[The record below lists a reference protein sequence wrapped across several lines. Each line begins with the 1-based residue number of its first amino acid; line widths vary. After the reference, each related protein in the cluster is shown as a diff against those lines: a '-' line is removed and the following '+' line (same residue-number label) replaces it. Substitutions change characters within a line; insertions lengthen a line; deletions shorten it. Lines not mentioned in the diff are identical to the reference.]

1 MRCVPWKGC
10 TARSVA
16 YFRHMHRLP
25 LFIVLVCLT
34 MGGSY
39 AQDDLRYG
47 RDKFR
52 QLDQEL
58 PTPNEQRT
66 ASGAPGH
73 AYWQMKADYD
83 IHVEVLEP
91 TETGP
96 DGLSK
101 LVGRETIT
109 YHNQSPDHLSYLWLQ
124 LDQNIYEPNSD
135 ANTTRT
141 GTIND
146 SVSLGQVRK
155 WLEPFDGG
163 FKITAVTDQNG
174 AKLAYTINKTM
185 MRVDLPKPL
194 APGAVYSFKV
204 NWWNWINDRERI
216 GGRSGLEYFPEEDN
230 HIYTIAQ
237 FYPRMCAY
245 MDYSGWNHKQFL
257 GSGEFT
263 LDFGDYSLSITV
275 PSDHIVSSTGVLQNE
290 SAVLNTQQ
298 RSRLA
303 KARTAK
309 APVFIV
315 TQEEAEKNERKTAA
329 EKKALGKKTWTYK
342 ASNVRDVAFASSR
355 KFIWDGMNQPVG
367 SAAKG
372 TALHNVLCMS
382 FYPKEGN
389 PLWEQ
394 YSTKVVAHTIKVYSK
409 YTTEYIYPVAQSIHT
424 RNIGMEY
431 PMICFNGGR
440 PEKDGT
446 YSERTKYGMI
456 GVIIHEVGHN
466 FFPMIINSD
475 ERQWTWMDEGLNT
488 YVQYLAEQEWDRDY
502 PSWRGIP
509 RNIVDYMKGD
519 PSAAPGQVKARIE
532 PIMTNSESI
541 TQFGNNAYGKPA
553 TALNILRETVMGREL
568 FDHAFKVYC
577 DRWKFKHPAPADFF
591 RTMEDASGVDL
602 DWYWRGWFYTTDHV
616 DLALSNVKY
625 KRMNP
630 QDPVLAAEVAR
641 GEKAREVPDLSRM
654 RNIESGAQFVVEQD
668 STTRDFYNSFDPLT
682 PTDRQTAAYE
692 KWKNAL
698 KPQDTALLTEDLHLY
713 ELSFANIGGLVM
725 PVILEWE
732 YADGT
737 TEVERIPAEI
747 WRTSDAVSKV
757 FVKRK
762 EVKAIV
768 LDPYLETADC
778 DLNNNS
784 WPARMVPT
792 RFDVFKE
799 RERGGRPN
807 PMQLERDRR
816 TSGELK
822 GE

>member
-1 MRCVPWKGC
+1 MLRSYVSAACALLA
-10 TARSVA
+10 TAA
-16 YFRHMHRLP
+16 F
-25 LFIVLVCLT
+25 
-34 MGGSY
+34 
-39 AQDDLRYG
+39 AQDVPRYG

-83 IHVEVLEP
+83 IHVEVIEP
-91 TETGP
+91 VAGEN

-109 YHNQSPDHLSYLWLQ
+109 YHNQSPDKLSYLWLQ
-124 LDQNIYEPNSD
+124 LDQNIYEPGSD
-135 ANTTRT
+135 ANLIRT
-141 GTIND
+141 GTIGD
-146 SVSLGQVRK
+146 SVSLGQIRK
-155 WLEPFDGG
+155 WTEPFDGG
-163 FKITAVTDQNG
+163 FKITSVTDASG
-174 AKLAYTINKTM
+174 GRLKYTINKTM
-185 MRVDLPKPL
+185 MRIDLPRPL
-194 APGAVYSFKV
+194 APGATYSFKIG
-204 NWWNWINDRERI
+204 WWNWINDREKV

-230 HIYTIAQ
+230 FIYTIAQ

-245 MDYSGWNHKQFL
+245 MDYSGWMHKQFL

-263 LDFGDYSLSITV
+263 LDFGDYTLSITV
-275 PSDHIVSSTGVLQNE
+275 PADHIVASTGVLQNE
-290 SAVLNTQQ
+290 GAMLSAQQ
-298 RSRLA
+298 RTRLA
-303 KARTAK
+303 KARTAT

-315 TQEEAEKNERKTAA
+315 TQDEAEKNERKSA
-329 EKKALGKKTWTYK
+329 EEKRSLGKKTWTYK
-342 ASNVRDVAFASSR
+342 ATNVRDVAFASSR
-355 KFIWDGMNQPVG
+355 KFIWDGMGQPVG
-367 SAAKG
+367 KN
-372 TALHNVLCMS
+372 NVLCMS

-394 YSTKVVAHTIKVYSK
+394 YSTKVVAHTIKTYSK
-409 YTTEYIYPVAQSIHT
+409 YTTDYIYPVAQSVHT

-431 PMICFNGGR
+431 PMISFNGGR

-446 YSERTKYGMI
+446 YSDRAKYGMI

-488 YVQYLAEQEWDRDY
+488 FVQYLTEQEWDKDY

-519 PSAAPGQVKARIE
+519 PNAAPDKVKARIE

-553 TALNILRETVMGREL
+553 TALNILRETIMGREL
-568 FDHAFKVYC
+568 FDHAFKTYC
-577 DRWKFKHPAPADFF
+577 DRWKFKHPTPADFF

-602 DWYWRGWFYTTDHV
+602 DWFWRGWFYTTDHV
-616 DLALSNVKY
+616 DIALVNVKY

-630 QDPVLAAEVAR
+630 RDPELAAGLKRDDRSRTA
-641 GEKAREVPDLSRM
+641 PDLSRQ
-654 RNIESGAQFVVEQD
+654 RNIESGMEFVVD
-668 STTRDFYNSFDPLT
+668 RDPATRDFYNSHDELA

-692 KWKNAL
+692 RWKAGL
-698 KPQDTALLTEDLHLY
+698 KPDELALLQQDLHLY
-713 ELSFANIGGLVM
+713 ELSFSNIGGLVM

-732 YADGT
+732 YTDGT
-737 TEVERIPAEI
+737 KEVERIPAEI
-747 WRTSDAVSKV
+747 WRISDDVSKV

-762 EVKAIV
+762 EVKSVV
-768 LDPYLETADC
+768 LDPFLETADC

-807 PMQLERDRR
+807 PMQMERNRQGG
-816 TSGELK
+816 GELK
-822 GE
+822 GP